1 MKVKTVEEGF
11 CIKDEAKGVGIKAY
25 LVDLSPNVCV
35 YKNGQH
41 LSLFPFAHKG
51 RGGGNQN
58 GAVYSFDKHAPIN
71 SNYFVPAVPN

>member
-35 YKNGQH
+35 YKNGATSFSLPFCTQRTREGEIKMAPFIH
-41 LSLFPFAHKG
+41 L
-51 RGGGNQN
+51 
-58 GAVYSFDKHAPIN
+58 IN
-71 SNYFVPAVPN
+71 TRQ